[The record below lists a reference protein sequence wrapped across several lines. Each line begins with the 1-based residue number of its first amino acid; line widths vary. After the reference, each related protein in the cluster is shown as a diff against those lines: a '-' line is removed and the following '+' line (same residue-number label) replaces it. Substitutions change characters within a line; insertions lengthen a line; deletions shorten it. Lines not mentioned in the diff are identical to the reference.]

1 MPRLPILVLTGLL
14 LAAPAIAQ
22 TNPATPNPAAPNP
35 AADTPPA
42 GAPTL
47 PQAISSLLSI
57 TYACRG
63 VSGPALYDQADDM
76 ARRLTQRVT
85 GDANLTVQFMKRA
98 EDQARAACPNTD
110 SCWRELMDAGTPV
123 TTENAK
129 TACDKLSGQAA
140 QTVADAYA
148 ALTGRKD

>member
-22 TNPATPNPAAPNP
+22 TNPATPNPA
-35 AADTPPA
+35 TA

-47 PQAISSLLSI
+47 PQEISSLLSI

-110 SCWRELMDAGTPV
+110 SCWRELMDARTPV

-129 TACDKLSGQAA
+129 AACDRLSGQAA

-148 ALTGRKD
+148 ALGRRD